1 MEIVDIVK
9 AGGAVIGL
17 TEVIG
22 KFVPETARDTVL
34 PLLALI
40 FGVVMTTVPKILA
53 GDAATAEDVMM
64 GIVIGGTTTG
74 LYSVTARRLS

>member
-22 KFVPETARDTVL
+22 KFVPEAARDTFL

-40 FGVVMTTVPKILA
+40 FGVATMTVPTMLAGGVVTAEAVMT
-53 GDAATAEDVMM
+53 

-74 LYSVTARRLS
+74 LYSVVARKLS